1 VTCTSPSLG
10 PWDMPSTPTF
20 NHSYIFDTSST
31 CTLTPGDS
39 AIRLN
44 TILTDEL
51 QDPTLSVPKTIGVS
65 FE

>member
-20 NHSYIFDTSST
+20 NHSYIFNAAST
-31 CTLTPGDS
+31 CTLTPGNS
-39 AIRLN
+39 SIGLN
-44 TILTDEL
+44 EIHTDEL